1 MDGIMIKKIM
11 IVLLN
16 TS

>member
-1 MDGIMIKKIM
+1 M

-16 TS
+16 TSTGLNP